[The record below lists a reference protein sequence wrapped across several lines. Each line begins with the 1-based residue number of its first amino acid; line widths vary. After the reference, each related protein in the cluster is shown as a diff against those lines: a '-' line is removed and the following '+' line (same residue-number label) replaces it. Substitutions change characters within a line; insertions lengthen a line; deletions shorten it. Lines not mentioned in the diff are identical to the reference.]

1 MKGTNGKKLMMNQ
14 NPHSMA
20 SVPFMEVPEE
30 DESGVTEIEQ
40 LTINTLRF
48 LAVEAIQKAKSG
60 HPGLPMG
67 AASIAYTIW
76 AKQLKANPANPKWEN
91 RDRFVLSAGHGSALL
106 YSLLH
111 LFGYGVTKEDLQ
123 NFRQLNSLTPGHPEY
138 GHTVGVEVTT
148 GPLGQGIAN
157 AVGMAIAESH
167 LAAKFNTPEH
177 KVVDHYTYV
186 LCGDGCLQE
195 GVASEAASLA
205 GTLGLEKLI
214 VLYDR
219 NKITIEGST
228 DLAFQEDVVK
238 RFEAYGW
245 NVSEVIDGND
255 VRTIDYC
262 INYGKKSHKPT
273 LIQIDTQIGF
283 GSPNKQG
290 KASAHGEP
298 LGEDEIKLTKENL
311 GWAYEES
318 FYVPEE
324 VKAHIAKITAA
335 NAAKEEEWKAMF
347 ADYEKKYPELAKEY
361 KAWFANEMTE
371 DLYENEEFWKDEGN
385 IATRAASEKVLQ
397 KVAKAVPNLIGGSAD
412 LAPSNKSVMK
422 DREYYSPENR
432 AGSNIHFGIREFA
445 MTAMANGM
453 AVHGGLRPY
462 IAGFFVFSDYMKAGL
477 RMESLMG
484 LPVISILTHDSI
496 GVGEDGPTHQP
507 IEQLA
512 MLRSMPN
519 YTVFRPCD
527 TRETAAGWYAALTQ
541 PHTPTALILSR
552 QNLPALDGTG
562 KDALKGAYILRDCAG
577 TPDVLLMASGS
588 EVELIYKAYDEL
600 EQKGVK
606 ARVISMPSWE
616 LFDAQDASYRESVMP
631 NAVRARLAVEAAADF
646 GWQKYVGLDGDVLC
660 MNGFGAS
667 APAGQ
672 LFEKYGFT
680 VANVV
685 EKALAL
691 VKKD

>member
-1 MKGTNGKKLMMNQ
+1 MTNVDKLT
-14 NPHSMA
+14 
-20 SVPFMEVPEE
+20 V
-30 DESGVTEIEQ
+30 
-40 LTINTLRF
+40 NTLRF

-67 AASIAYTIW
+67 AAPIAYTVW
-76 AKQLKANPANPKWEN
+76 KEMKMNPADPKWED

-111 LFGYGVTKEDLQ
+111 VFGFGVSKEDLE
-123 NFRQLNSLTPGHPEY
+123 NFRQLDSKTPGHPEY

-157 AVGMAIAESH
+157 AVGMALAETR

-195 GVASEAASLA
+195 GVSGEASSLA

-214 VLYDR
+214 LLYDR
-219 NKITIEGST
+219 NQITIEGST
-228 DLAFQEDVVK
+228 DLAFSENVMK
-238 RFEAYGW
+238 RYEAYGW
-245 NVSEVIDGND
+245 HTCEVADGND
-255 VRTIDYC
+255 MDAIAAA
-262 INYGKKSHKPT
+262 IAEAKASHKPT
-273 LIQIDTQIGF
+273 LIQVNTQIGF

-298 LGEDEIKLTKENL
+298 LGDEEIKLTKENL
-311 GWAYEES
+311 GWPYTES
-318 FYVPEE
+318 FFVPEE
-324 VKAHIAKITAA
+324 VKANIAALNAENAKKEAA
-335 NAAKEEEWKAMF
+335 WKNMM
-347 ADYEKKYPELAKEY
+347 ADYAAKYPELAKEY
-361 KAWFANEMTE
+361 EAWMHNEITVDLLE
-371 DLYENEEFWKDEGN
+371 DEDFWKDEGN
-385 IATRAASEKVLQ
+385 LATRATSEKVLQ
-397 KVAKAVPNLIGGSAD
+397 KVAKAVPNLMGGSAD

-422 DREYYSPENR
+422 EREYYSPENR
-432 AGSNIHFGIREFA
+432 NGSNMHFGIREFA
-445 MTAMANGM
+445 MTAIANGM

-477 RMESLMG
+477 RMEALMG

-507 IEQLA
+507 IEHLA
-512 MLRSMPN
+512 MLRSLPN

-552 QNLPALDGTG
+552 QNLPALEGTG
-562 KDALKGAYILRDCAG
+562 KGALKGAYILRDCEG

-588 EVELIYKAYDEL
+588 EVELIYKAYDVLAE
-600 EQKGVK
+600 KGIR
-606 ARVISMPSWE
+606 ARVISMPSFE
-616 LFDAQDASYRESVMP
+616 LFEAQSAAYKESVLP
-631 NAVRARLAVEAAADF
+631 KTVRARLAVEAASDF
-646 GWQKYVGLDGDVLC
+646 GWHKYVGLDGDVLC
-660 MNGFGAS
+660 MEGFGAS
-667 APAGQ
+667 APAGK

-680 VANVV
+680 VENVV
-685 EKALAL
+685 AKAEAL
-691 VKKD
+691 VK